1 MESTAQ
7 TRAKRGKELGMFS
20 GWSGKEQGGGEGPG
34 LMVDA
39 ALKSD
44 ATVFGIRSP
53 LRVRPVLKKIRL
65 ATAKLETRPEE
76 WLGIFRYHA
85 HHDMLGCH

>member
-1 MESTAQ
+1 
-7 TRAKRGKELGMFS
+7 
-20 GWSGKEQGGGEGPG
+20 
-34 LMVDA
+34 MVDA

-76 WLGIFRYHA
+76 WRNGWVYFDIMHI
-85 HHDMLGCH
+85 MTC